1 SAAKME
7 RSETQVGHL
16 GRDGRSRDG
25 GREASGSRIR
35 ARCREPA
42 DLGGDVV
49 DAPVPNV
56 GSRAVLDGD
65 VAIGEREAIDRDVEH
80 TLARQHQ
87 IRNVQ
92 LAALRADHPNA
103 DAPDRDLTDGKG
115 GAEKRAR
122 TELYVDAVHLGEG
135 RPRLPIRQAEAGDLD
150 SAAPDLQIEA

>member
-1 SAAKME
+1 ME

-56 GSRAVLDGD
+56 GSRAVLDG
-65 VAIGEREAIDRDVEH
+65 
-80 TLARQHQ
+80 
-87 IRNVQ
+87 
-92 LAALRADHPNA
+92 
-103 DAPDRDLTDGKG
+103 KG
-115 GAEKRAR
+115 GAEERAR

-150 SAAPDLQIEA
+150 SAAPDLQIEAV